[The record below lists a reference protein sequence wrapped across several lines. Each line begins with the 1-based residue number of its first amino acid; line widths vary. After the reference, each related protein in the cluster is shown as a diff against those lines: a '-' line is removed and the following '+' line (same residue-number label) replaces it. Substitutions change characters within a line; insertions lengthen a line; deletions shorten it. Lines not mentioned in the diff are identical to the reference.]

1 MSADDGGKEGGK
13 EGGQQEGGAKTGGRG
28 KNMTFPELM
37 SCMWAALGTNER
49 FSAGTPTA
57 LRLSTSNSAYTQ
69 RVKWM
74 KEQDKWRDHHN
85 KLVTVVTSEQSI
97 TLRVKEITNK
107 TKETTISYQQE
118 RVVKVCRNELA
129 PLLDKIL
136 DKDDKIPS
144 VKQVS
149 DMQEELRVAYFNSIT
164 GDNPGDGT

>member
-1 MSADDGGKEGGK
+1 
-13 EGGQQEGGAKTGGRG
+13 
-28 KNMTFPELM
+28 
-37 SCMWAALGTNER
+37 
-49 FSAGTPTA
+49 
-57 LRLSTSNSAYTQ
+57 
-69 RVKWM
+69 M

-107 TKETTISYQQE
+107 TKETPISYQQE

-136 DKDDKIPS
+136 DKDGKIPS
-144 VKQVS
+144 GKQVS